1 MVLGLEVLTE
11 YGENEKIGE
20 PQALELVTDGGG
32 EDVKP
37 QPGAIPSNNFYGNKP
52 NAQAEQQQQHQKQ
65 QNMVARSGPPKSVPN
80 GGVVTFIEAL
90 SPYSHKWTIKARC
103 THKGD
108 IKTWH
113 NKNGEGKLFSA
124 NFLDESA
131 EIRATGFNDQCDM
144 LYDVIQENSVYYI
157 SSPCRV
163 QPAKKQFSNLKHD
176 YELTFERDTA
186 VEKVFIHLGFEKV
199 QNTNIFQG
207 RRPVERAA
215 STLQLHQ
222 HRRPASGRK
231 RHNHRHDRHLER
243 SSRGVASRVQNDEQA
258 VRQARAHHCRQLR
271 LFRAADDLGQ
281 RGDDV

>member
-1 MVLGLEVLTE
+1 MSNIIAPGLNHEVTEGRLKKGVLVKLTRVEPSVVKGRKYIRFRFSLQYIILLLTLAHRILMILGLEVLTQ

-20 PQALELVTDGGG
+20 PQALEVVQEG

-37 QPGAIPSNNFYGNKP
+37 QPGAISSNNFYGNKSNP
-52 NAQAEQQQQHQKQ
+52 QQQQQHPPGQTA
-65 QNMVARSGPPKSVPN
+65 NSRAGPPKSMPN
-80 GGVVTFIEAL
+80 GNITPIEAL

-144 LYDVIQENSVYYI
+144 LYDVLQENSVYYI

-176 YELTFERDTA
+176 YELTFERDTS
-186 VEKVFIHLGFEKV
+186 VEKVEILWIRF
-199 QNTNIFQG
+199 
-207 RRPVERAA
+207 
-215 STLQLHQ
+215 
-222 HRRPASGRK
+222 
-231 RHNHRHDRHLER
+231 
-243 SSRGVASRVQNDEQA
+243 
-258 VRQARAHHCRQLR
+258 
-271 LFRAADDLGQ
+271 
-281 RGDDV
+281 